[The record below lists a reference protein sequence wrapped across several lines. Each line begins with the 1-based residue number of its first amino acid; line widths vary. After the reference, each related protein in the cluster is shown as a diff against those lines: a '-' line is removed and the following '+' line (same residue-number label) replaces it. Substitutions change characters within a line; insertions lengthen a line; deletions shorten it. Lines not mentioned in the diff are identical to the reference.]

1 MSSCSGIG
9 ARQQQVGKTSASSQ
23 LWIQLLRRRLPAAGA
38 AVEAD
43 EFADGAEGEDEAAG
57 ETEEYEEEEEATRL
71 VYADEAADFG
81 FPFVVEAEEGELTEV
96 VATVAA
102 GDFEVEHETDLD
114 LPLNELVSGKVRQ
127 RIGAGLGGQR
137 GAERGH
143 YEGRCF
149 AEGSQCQHRSGCR
162 IWLHVG
168 AGNSNWRWRQR
179 AGTALLPP
187 A

>member
-1 MSSCSGIG
+1 M
-9 ARQQQVGKTSASSQ
+9 
-23 LWIQLLRRRLPAAGA
+23 PAAGA

-57 ETEEYEEEEEATRL
+57 ETEEYEEEEATRL

-114 LPLNELVSGKVRQ
+114 LPLNELVIGKVRQ
-127 RIGAGLGGQR
+127 RIGAGLGGK
-137 GAERGH
+137 GAER
-143 YEGRCF
+143 
-149 AEGSQCQHRSGCR
+149 
-162 IWLHVG
+162 
-168 AGNSNWRWRQR
+168 
-179 AGTALLPP
+179 AL
-187 A
+187 